1 MPILNQV
8 DNDLTGTLIADI
20 VLQLLS
26 YVAQTERDFIRQR
39 QAEGIAAAM
48 ARGVHFGRTPKERPA
63 TFHSL
68 REQWLA
74 GKVSA
79 RAAAH
84 QLNVAHSTFLRWCR
98 A

>member
-1 MPILNQV
+1 M
-8 DNDLTGTLIADI
+8 
-20 VLQLLS
+20 LQLLS

-68 REQWLA
+68 REQWIA

-79 RAAAH
+79 RGLLVNSTSLTLPFFAGVVPDKP
-84 QLNVAHSTFLRWCR
+84 QLTKTS
-98 A
+98 